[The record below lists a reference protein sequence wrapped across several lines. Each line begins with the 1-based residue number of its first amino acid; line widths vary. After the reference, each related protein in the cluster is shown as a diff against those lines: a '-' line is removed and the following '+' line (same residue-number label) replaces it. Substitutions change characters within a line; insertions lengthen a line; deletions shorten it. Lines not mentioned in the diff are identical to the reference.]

1 MKGPGFVHCN
11 FVFLMIYDCLSLQLS
26 TIADSIDHVF
36 PVKGGFYALRGTI
49 DSVSWIFWNA
59 VKGALSCINKT

>member
-1 MKGPGFVHCN
+1 MSFSKYERPGFVHCN

-49 DSVSWIFWNA
+49 DSVSWIF
-59 VKGALSCINKT
+59 